1 MPIHNQN
8 ENEWK
13 KGGRKK
19 KKQYHLIKMSSSF
32 QYTFSYTHKLVK
44 MLMWE
49 SERERKNTTGSAI
62 QVEVKDV
69 HGGAWFEAEES
80 VHVQ

>member
-8 ENEWK
+8 ENEGK
-13 KGGRKK
+13 KVGRK

-44 MLMWE
+44 MLTWE
-49 SERERKNTTGSAI
+49 SEREKENTIGIAI
-62 QVEVKDV
+62 QVKVKDV
-69 HGGAWFEAEES
+69 HGGARFEAEES